1 MLRIRKM
8 KIAICG
14 SMSFAKEMLEIKK
27 RLGDIGHKVI
37 IQSDI
42 EKYVKGIFHEED
54 KWRKIKYDVFK
65 NYFNEIKNSDAIL
78 VINIDKE
85 TIKNYIGG
93 NSLIEMAFAH
103 VLNKKIFMLNPIPTQ
118 MSYTNEI
125 KAMKP
130 TILKGNLKK
139 IR

>member
-1 MLRIRKM
+1 MLRKT

-27 RLGDIGHKVI
+27 KLGGMGYKVV

-42 EKYVKGIFHEED
+42 EKYVNGIIHEED

-65 NYFNEIKNSDAIL
+65 NYFNEIKKCDAIL
-78 VINIDKE
+78 VVNIDRNN
-85 TIKNYIGG
+85 IKNYVGG

-103 VLNKKIFMLNPIPTQ
+103 VLNKKIFLLNPIPTR

-130 TILKGNLKK
+130 IILRGNLKK